1 MWQRRFAVEGV
12 APWPSSGIVAAA
24 PIGCDPTGCILAID
38 GETVALVTE
47 PAAAAEDCAHADH
60 VILLTR
66 VARRMC
72 GYGKVVVSTF
82 HIWRDGAH
90 AIRFTR
96 QGTVVETS
104 RERCGDRPWG
114 RISEKRPQYLD

>member
-12 APWPSSGIVAAA
+12 APWPSSGIVTSA

-66 VARRMC
+66 VARRMF
-72 GYGKVVVSTF
+72 GYGKVVVSAF

-96 QGTVVETS
+96 QGPVVETS
-104 RERCGDRPWG
+104 RKRRGYRPWS
-114 RISEKRPQYLD
+114 RISEKRRQYLD

>member
-72 GYGKVVVSTF
+72 SYGKVVVSTF

-114 RISEKRPQYLD
+114 RIPEKQPQYLD